1 MASKSFRYLCV
12 LKEYSMLLE
21 NVFEYG
27 KLPICID
34 FKTVLRCVVDYRVI
48 WGMVLSHVALFLGS
62 SSGVIHPDA
71 SALFLKVS
79 QGFRFCESNPGCPV
93 TQAKI

>member
-48 WGMVLSHVALFLGS
+48 WGMVLRHGACS
-62 SSGVIHPDA
+62 SVRLRKCHPEA
-71 SALFLKVS
+71 SALLLKVS
-79 QGFRFCESNPGCPV
+79 QGFDSASPILAV
-93 TQAKI
+93 LTQGKI